1 MKKWFIISA
10 LLLFSCNDGDIITET
25 LEFGDTFEACGE
37 LVLYKVKTNPNETL
51 SFQITSPAISLEDL
65 LQTEPASD
73 TNPPLV
79 NLVNPTPASI
89 TVGSSNILTFRS
101 YDAAPN
107 NIFCNDVP
115 PTNIVITQDFTSSS
129 GEAAF
134 TISLV
139 EDDNDGIPAEFED
152 LNGNGDLN
160 DDDTDGDGLPNYLDP
175 DDDNDNVPTSAE
187 MHNFDIT
194 LANPLGN
201 AVDTDDD
208 GTPNY
213 LDNNDDGDIT
223 LTINEESLTQ
233 NLNPT
238 DDITDATVGPDYLND
253 AVTTSVTTMEYN
265 DHIITQTF
273 TVALKFFNITF
284 PTIQYTELDF
294 GTLNSG
300 ETTRTRIYKPEF

>member
-1 MKKWFIISA
+1 
-10 LLLFSCNDGDIITET
+10 
-25 LEFGDTFEACGE
+25 
-37 LVLYKVKTNPNETL
+37 
-51 SFQITSPAISLEDL
+51 
-65 LQTEPASD
+65 
-73 TNPPLV
+73 
-79 NLVNPTPASI
+79 
-89 TVGSSNILTFRS
+89 
-101 YDAAPN
+101 
-107 NIFCNDVP
+107 
-115 PTNIVITQDFTSSS
+115 
-129 GEAAF
+129 
-134 TISLV
+134 
-139 EDDNDGIPAEFED
+139 
-152 LNGNGDLN
+152 
-160 DDDTDGDGLPNYLDP
+160 
-175 DDDNDNVPTSAE
+175 

>member
-101 YDAAPN
+101 YDAAPI

-139 EDDNDGIPAEFED
+139 EDDNDGIPAEFEI
-152 LNGNGDLN
+152 
-160 DDDTDGDGLPNYLDP
+160 LD
-175 DDDNDNVPTSAE
+175 SAKV
-187 MHNFDIT
+187 H
-194 LANPLGN
+194 LC
-201 AVDTDDD
+201 
-208 GTPNY
+208 
-213 LDNNDDGDIT
+213 
-223 LTINEESLTQ
+223 Q
-233 NLNPT
+233 N
-238 DDITDATVGPDYLND
+238 
-253 AVTTSVTTMEYN
+253 
-265 DHIITQTF
+265 
-273 TVALKFFNITF
+273 
-284 PTIQYTELDF
+284 
-294 GTLNSG
+294 
-300 ETTRTRIYKPEF
+300 